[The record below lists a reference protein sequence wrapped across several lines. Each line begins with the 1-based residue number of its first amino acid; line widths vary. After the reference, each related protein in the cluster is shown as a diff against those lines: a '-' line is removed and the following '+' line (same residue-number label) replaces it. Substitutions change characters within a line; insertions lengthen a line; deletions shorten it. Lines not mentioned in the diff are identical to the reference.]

1 MNLPKDRE
9 AEARK
14 EAGVGIG
21 LADDLRSIRTALV
34 KARLAG
40 DFEAAFDLMLFQLG
54 RSVFTDG
61 YKAHALDIAVRE
73 TADRPTMRMN
83 DADFA
88 AWSPGEA
95 MLEDRSG
102 LSFDWLEIED
112 DGESFAALRELSQAE
127 KQALFAACVARTV
140 KGQLAFEPQA
150 RPELEATVA
159 RLDIDFAQH
168 VRPTAD
174 MLWSRIAKGRI
185 LDIAR
190 SVLSPAWAS
199 ARSKNKK
206 PDLAKAM
213 EEAFAAGDPP
223 LGLNADMHAA
233 ALAWV
238 PPGFAAFDTGHVD
251 GDTDDTAT
259 AEPEQT
265 VDASGPEPAAGAE
278 TAAVGGREHRGA
290 GGRRT
295 PGRRTCRR
303 QWQWHRQRSC
313 HAGCSGD
320 RFRRRRPRERCRG
333 GRSRVRSRRTG
344 QAGGYRRPASRT
356 GERPRCRRRAR
367 HSRVPAPRTGA
378 FRRQLTARHGPSCA
392 PPDRRPAGRFR
403 FRILRG
409 DPCMNQIARTP
420 PAKIRARIHDNA
432 LKRVTRIYAS
442 TLADVLTE
450 TLQNS
455 RRGGATG
462 VRISVGTLTDQPGGE
477 TRFTVTIADD
487 GTGIADPA
495 VLLSFGENGW
505 SDDLVR
511 REDAAGFGF
520 ASLSRRGCTV
530 ASRPR
535 SPDGHT
541 LPGWR
546 VDLAPEHFLGEAEAE
561 VHADDSAPFPHGTS
575 ISFEA
580 TESAAAIRNAAENAA
595 RHYPLEVFFEGIPC
609 TEPGGQ
615 QLDRRAFLDGAIHA
629 EPWRGLAFG
638 VFRNRHRGYNDP
650 DLNFFGLTVPLS
662 LPTVESVHGG
672 IWSVRAD
679 IGDCPDLELVL
690 PARKEAVENDFLKE
704 MRSAARLAIYRAMAA
719 DPEPRPAFDDWKRAR
734 DAGIDMAPPPA
745 VLRPWRP
752 GVADVDDWREPPK
765 LAAAGRDALVM
776 ACDPEPPEA
785 QALWRAADCNGIASR
800 LFEADRRLDGYD
812 WYDGLDRVTGI
823 ETEIAIDDA
832 LQPLEQFPM
841 PELTGAP
848 AAPLPQRPRAIR
860 INLAVTPARGPG
872 RTLDL
877 PADLVFAGEA
887 WSWVAEAL
895 PLVTADSDLQP
906 HQLAELLRA
915 GFFSPSDDADSD
927 SWETQRDRF
936 DQEAS
941 HIAMRLL
948 ASDDE
953 ARIASIAEAVRR
965 ELFWLV
971 PRDRPVEISICR
983 PEVRVTLHD
992 AAEDAS

>member
-1 MNLPKDRE
+1 MN
-9 AEARK
+9 
-14 EAGVGIG
+14 
-21 LADDLRSIRTALV
+21 
-34 KARLAG
+34 
-40 DFEAAFDLMLFQLG
+40 
-54 RSVFTDG
+54 
-61 YKAHALDIAVRE
+61 H
-73 TADRPTMRMN
+73 
-83 DADFA
+83 
-88 AWSPGEA
+88 
-95 MLEDRSG
+95 
-102 LSFDWLEIED
+102 
-112 DGESFAALRELSQAE
+112 
-127 KQALFAACVARTV
+127 
-140 KGQLAFEPQA
+140 
-150 RPELEATVA
+150 
-159 RLDIDFAQH
+159 
-168 VRPTAD
+168 
-174 MLWSRIAKGRI
+174 
-185 LDIAR
+185 
-190 SVLSPAWAS
+190 
-199 ARSKNKK
+199 
-206 PDLAKAM
+206 
-213 EEAFAAGDPP
+213 
-223 LGLNADMHAA
+223 
-233 ALAWV
+233 
-238 PPGFAAFDTGHVD
+238 
-251 GDTDDTAT
+251 
-259 AEPEQT
+259 
-265 VDASGPEPAAGAE
+265 
-278 TAAVGGREHRGA
+278 
-290 GGRRT
+290 
-295 PGRRTCRR
+295 
-303 QWQWHRQRSC
+303 
-313 HAGCSGD
+313 
-320 RFRRRRPRERCRG
+320 
-333 GRSRVRSRRTG
+333 
-344 QAGGYRRPASRT
+344 
-356 GERPRCRRRAR
+356 
-367 HSRVPAPRTGA
+367 
-378 FRRQLTARHGPSCA
+378 
-392 PPDRRPAGRFR
+392 
-403 FRILRG
+403 
-409 DPCMNQIARTP
+409 IARTP

-575 ISFEA
+575 ISFQA
-580 TESAAAIRNAAENAA
+580 TEIAAAIRNAAVNAA
-595 RHYPLEVFFEGIPC
+595 RHYPLPVMFDGIPR
-609 TEPGGQ
+609 TEPGGE

-812 WYDGLDRVTGI
+812 WHDGLDRVTGI
-823 ETEIAIDDA
+823 ETEIAAEVAAAVAAEAAWLPLDDF
-832 LQPLEQFPM
+832 PL
-841 PELTGAP
+841 PERAGAP
-848 AAPLPQRPRAIR
+848 AAPLPGRPQAIR
-860 INLAVTPARGPG
+860 MTLAVTPARGSG

-877 PADLVFAGEA
+877 PADLAFAGEA

-941 HIAMRLL
+941 HMAMRLL

-983 PEVRVTLHD
+983 PEVRVTLRD
-992 AAEDAS
+992 AVEDTS

>member
-1 MNLPKDRE
+1 
-9 AEARK
+9 
-14 EAGVGIG
+14 
-21 LADDLRSIRTALV
+21 
-34 KARLAG
+34 
-40 DFEAAFDLMLFQLG
+40 
-54 RSVFTDG
+54 
-61 YKAHALDIAVRE
+61 
-73 TADRPTMRMN
+73 
-83 DADFA
+83 
-88 AWSPGEA
+88 
-95 MLEDRSG
+95 
-102 LSFDWLEIED
+102 
-112 DGESFAALRELSQAE
+112 
-127 KQALFAACVARTV
+127 
-140 KGQLAFEPQA
+140 
-150 RPELEATVA
+150 
-159 RLDIDFAQH
+159 
-168 VRPTAD
+168 
-174 MLWSRIAKGRI
+174 
-185 LDIAR
+185 
-190 SVLSPAWAS
+190 
-199 ARSKNKK
+199 
-206 PDLAKAM
+206 
-213 EEAFAAGDPP
+213 
-223 LGLNADMHAA
+223 
-233 ALAWV
+233 
-238 PPGFAAFDTGHVD
+238 
-251 GDTDDTAT
+251 
-259 AEPEQT
+259 
-265 VDASGPEPAAGAE
+265 
-278 TAAVGGREHRGA
+278 
-290 GGRRT
+290 
-295 PGRRTCRR
+295 
-303 QWQWHRQRSC
+303 
-313 HAGCSGD
+313 
-320 RFRRRRPRERCRG
+320 
-333 GRSRVRSRRTG
+333 
-344 QAGGYRRPASRT
+344 
-356 GERPRCRRRAR
+356 
-367 HSRVPAPRTGA
+367 
-378 FRRQLTARHGPSCA
+378 
-392 PPDRRPAGRFR
+392 
-403 FRILRG
+403 
-409 DPCMNQIARTP
+409 MNQIARTP

-595 RHYPLEVFFEGIPC
+595 RHYPLPVFFEGFPAPNPAG
-609 TEPGGQ
+609 E

-679 IGDCPDLELVL
+679 VGDCPDLELVL

-719 DPEPRPAFDDWKRAR
+719 DPEPRPAYADWKRAR

-776 ACDPEPPEA
+776 DCDPEPPEA
-785 QALWRAADCNGIASR
+785 QALWRAAERAGIASR

-812 WYDGLDRVTGI
+812 WYDRLDRLPASKLRLPPGSPTRQLAAARRFPAAGVHRRARGAAAATSAGHPHDPCRH
-823 ETEIAIDDA
+823 AGAGAGPDA
-832 LQPLEQFPM
+832 RSPGRSRVRGRGLVLGRRGPAAGDRRQRFAA
-841 PELTGAP
+841 AP
-848 AAPLPQRPRAIR
+848 ACGASARRLLFAIGR
-860 INLAVTPARGPG
+860 CGFGLLGDPARPLRPG
-872 RTLDL
+872 
-877 PADLVFAGEA
+877 
-887 WSWVAEAL
+887 S
-895 PLVTADSDLQP
+895 
-906 HQLAELLRA
+906 LAY
-915 GFFSPSDDADSD
+915 
-927 SWETQRDRF
+927 
-936 DQEAS
+936 S
-941 HIAMRLL
+941 HA
-948 ASDDE
+948 A
-953 ARIASIAEAVRR
+953 ARIR
-965 ELFWLV
+965 
-971 PRDRPVEISICR
+971 
-983 PEVRVTLHD
+983 
-992 AAEDAS
+992 